1 MPKHTGASIVHRRLW
16 QRYPMVALL
25 AGWTAI
31 VTIATAGVLQ
41 IHLL

>member
-1 MPKHTGASIVHRRLW
+1 MPKHTGASIAPRRLW
-16 QRYPMVALL
+16 QRYPMFALL

-31 VTIATAGVLQ
+31 VTVATAGALQ